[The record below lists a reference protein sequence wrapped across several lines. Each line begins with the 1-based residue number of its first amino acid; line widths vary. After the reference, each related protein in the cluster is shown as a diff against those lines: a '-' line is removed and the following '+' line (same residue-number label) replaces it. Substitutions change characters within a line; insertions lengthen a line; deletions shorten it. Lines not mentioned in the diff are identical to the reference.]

1 MTTDC
6 EELNARADMLH
17 HEAELGLSK
26 AEARGAEWRGF
37 SDQVAI
43 ALRCEGMALQ
53 VEAEIEEDC

>member
-6 EELNARADMLH
+6 EELHARASMLH
-17 HEAELGLSK
+17 HEAESGLSK

-53 VEAEIEEDC
+53 VEAEIEEEC

>member
-6 EELNARADMLH
+6 EELHARANMLH
-17 HEAELGLSK
+17 HEADLGLSE
-26 AEARGAEWRGF
+26 AEARGPEWRGF

-43 ALRCEGMALQ
+43 ALRCEGMALK

>member
-6 EELNARADMLH
+6 EELYARADMLH
-17 HEAELGLSK
+17 HEADLSLSK
-26 AEARGAEWRGF
+26 AEAHGPEWGSF

-53 VEAEIEEDC
+53 VEAEIEEEC